1 MKVLTVGTIEQSIQR
16 SGTEA
21 GNKGNKGAE
30 AALISL
36 ETVNVSAA
44 IDEAL

>member
-21 GNKGNKGAE
+21 GNKGAE